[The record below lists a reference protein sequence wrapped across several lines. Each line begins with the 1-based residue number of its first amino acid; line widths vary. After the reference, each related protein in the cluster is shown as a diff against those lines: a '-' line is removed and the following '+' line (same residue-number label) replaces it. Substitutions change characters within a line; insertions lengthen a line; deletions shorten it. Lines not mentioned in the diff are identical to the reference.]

1 MVLTTLFLFSSYKA
15 HIHKR
20 LYKRVFFIILFM
32 FLFLTTLN
40 FEKFPSGS
48 AYTLEVDALKVSFV
62 PFKTETQ
69 EGGYIRTS
77 LQIQVGQ
84 ETFGCF
90 LEDVAFD
97 YDYC

>member
-1 MVLTTLFLFSSYKA
+1 M
-15 HIHKR
+15 
-20 LYKRVFFIILFM
+20 
-32 FLFLTTLN
+32 
-40 FEKFPSGS
+40 
-48 AYTLEVDALKVSFV
+48 SFV

-90 LEDVAFD
+90 LEDVSFD
-97 YDYC
+97 YDYCYVVGHNVFTDSNSGYIVVIKLNNK